1 MIELKNITKTY
12 ETEELPFSALDNVSL
27 KISEG
32 DFVAIMVPSGSGK
45 STLLNILG
53 CLDTPTTGKYLLS
66 GQDVS
71 ELTDDEL
78 AEIRNKKIGFIFQ
91 HFNLLPRLN
100 ALENV
105 KLPLI
110 YGSVSSGRDK
120 KAKECLQA
128 VNLSEKVFNMPNEL
142 SGGEQQRVAIARALV
157 NSPSILLADEP
168 TGNLDSKTGKEIIEI
183 ISELNKK
190 ERITIILITHD
201 EKVASVARRIVR
213 IQDGQILED
222 KKIAKD
228 SKEQNT
234 NLSVSKKDYKK
245 PSFSFPLNS
254 VKESLSMSLS
264 SLFATKLCFFLTM
277 LGIIIGVGSVIMM
290 IALGEGAS
298 SQVANR
304 IKSMGSNLIIISPGV
319 ASQGGVRQGGG
330 SSVTLVNADVDAIKR
345 NCFSALKVCPSF
357 SRGATVIYKDQN
369 NSTTVEGTTAE
380 YPEIN
385 NFPLGTGAF
394 ITDKD
399 NKLMQKVVVLGKT
412 VQTELFGEENP
423 IGQYIKINRIN
434 FEVVGTMVS
443 KGQNQG
449 FHDPDDII
457 FIPLST
463 AQKRVFGLENPNRL
477 SRVYVQARSEAFIN
491 SAISEITAL
500 LRARHKLKQS
510 DPDDFRLFSQE
521 EILSTVQET
530 SKTFTML
537 LAGIAIVSL
546 LVGGI
551 GIMNIMLVSVAER
564 TREIGIR
571 KAIGGKR
578 KDILSQFLIEA
589 LILSLMGGIIGILF
603 GSLASQ
609 LSSKLAN
616 WPALISPA
624 SVILAFSFAF
634 IIGVFFGLYPA
645 NKASRLKPIEAL
657 RYE

>member
-12 ETEELPFSALDNVSL
+12 ETGELPFNALDNVSL

-32 DFVAIMVPSGSGK
+32 DFVAIMGPSGSGK

-53 CLDTPTTGKYLLS
+53 CLDTPTTGSYLLS

-71 ELTDDEL
+71 KFSDDEL
-78 AEIRNKKIGFIFQ
+78 AETRNKRIGFIFQ

-110 YGSVSSGRDK
+110 YGSVSSGRDE
-120 KAKECLQA
+120 KAIECLKA
-128 VNLSEKVFNMPNEL
+128 VNLSSKAFNKPNEM

-157 NSPSILLADEP
+157 NDPFILLADEP

-190 ERITIILITHD
+190 GITIILITHD
-201 EKVASVARRIVR
+201 EKVGSAARRIVK

-222 KKIAKD
+222 KEVPKD
-228 SKEQNT
+228 GKEQKT
-234 NLSVSKKDYKK
+234 NLSVTKKDYKK
-245 PSFSFPLNS
+245 PSFSSPLNRI
-254 VKESLSMSLS
+254 KESLSMSLS
-264 SLFATKLCFFLTM
+264 SLVATKLRSFLTM

-290 IALGEGAS
+290 IALGQGAS
-298 SQVANR
+298 SQVTDR
-304 IKSMGSNLIIISPGV
+304 IKSMGSNLLIISPG
-319 ASQGGVRQGGG
+319 AANQGGIRQGGG
-330 SSVTLVNADVDAIKR
+330 SSVTLVNEDVEAIKR

-357 SRGATVIYKDQN
+357 SRGATVVYKNQN
-369 NSTTVEGTTAE
+369 NSTTVEGTTAD

-385 NFPLGTGAF
+385 NFQVETGSF

-399 NKLMQKVVVLGKT
+399 NKLMRKVAVLGKT
-412 VQTELFGEENP
+412 VRTGLFGDENP

-434 FEVVGTMVS
+434 FEIVGTMVS

-449 FHDPDDII
+449 FHDPDDIV
-457 FIPLST
+457 FVPLAT
-463 AQKRVFGLENPNRL
+463 AQKRLFGLEHPNRL
-477 SRVYVQARSEAFIN
+477 SRIYVQARAEAFIN
-491 SAISEITAL
+491 SAMSEITTL
-500 LRARHKLKQS
+500 LRARHKVKKS
-510 DPDDFRLFSQE
+510 DPDDFRIFSQE

-578 KDILSQFLIEA
+578 RDILSQFLIEA
-589 LILSLMGGIIGILF
+589 LILSLMGGIIGILL
-603 GSLASQ
+603 GSVVSKMA
-609 LSSKLAN
+609 SKLAN
-616 WPALISPA
+616 WPTVISPT
-624 SVILAFSFAF
+624 SVVLAFSFAF
-634 IIGVFFGLYPA
+634 VIGIFFGIYPA